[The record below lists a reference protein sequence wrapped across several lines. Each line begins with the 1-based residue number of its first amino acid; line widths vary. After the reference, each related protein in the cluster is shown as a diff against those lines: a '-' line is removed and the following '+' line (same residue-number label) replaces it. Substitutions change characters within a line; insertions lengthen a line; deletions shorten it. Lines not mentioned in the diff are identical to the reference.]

1 MKIIIGIFKYI
12 YLLIKMSYIIMFLTT
27 PLWGIIILIDS
38 FLDVQLIRSLSIFLI
53 LLFIVYCI
61 HILFKEMRK
70 SLSLIL
76 SILMFFINMGIN
88 VFVAT
93 NMEVSTAIIFIPN
106 FSLSLSVITYFI
118 TRYGIKRM
126 INYYKELYDL
136 KA

>member
-1 MKIIIGIFKYI
+1 
-12 YLLIKMSYIIMFLTT
+12 MFLTT